1 MIQDKIV
8 VGITQGDINGIS
20 YEVIIKTLSDSRIMN
35 FCVPILYGSPK
46 VVAYH
51 RKTLN
56 IDNFSMNVINSPE
69 EANEKR
75 ANIINCVGDDI
86 RVELG
91 KSTPAAGKASFD
103 SLERAVTDLYEKR
116 IDVLVTSPINKENI
130 QSKEFSHPGHTEYLK
145 FKFNADSVLMLM
157 VGEHL
162 KIGVVTG
169 HVPLSEVPKLI
180 TEKIILQKLSL
191 MNKSLKVDFGIRKPI
206 IAVMGLNPHAGDS
219 GFLGKE
225 DNEIILP
232 AIEKAKKENILALGP
247 YPADGL
253 FASPDFYKFDAIL
266 AMYHDQGLVPFK
278 ALSFETGVNFT
289 AGLSV
294 VRTSPSHGTAYQIAG
309 KGVASPDS
317 FRSAL
322 YLAIDIY
329 RQRKE
334 YEKNTSD
341 PLDEKTIEKEQ

>member
-1 MIQDKIV
+1 MIKDKIV
-8 VGITQGDINGIS
+8 VGITHGDINGIA
-20 YEVIIKTLSDSRIMN
+20 YEVMIKTLSDTRIMN
-35 FCVPILYGSPK
+35 YCIPILYGSPK

-56 IDNFSMNVINSPE
+56 IGNFSLNVINSPE

-75 ANIINCVGDDI
+75 ANIINCIDDEI

-91 KSTPAAGKASFD
+91 KSTSAAGKASFD

-130 QSKEFSHPGHTEYLK
+130 QSEEFSHPGHTEYLK
-145 FKFNADSVLMLM
+145 FKFNAESVLMLM

-162 KIGVVTG
+162 KVGVVTG

-180 TEKIILQKLSL
+180 TEEIILKKLSL
-191 MNKSLKVDFGIRKPI
+191 MNESLKVDFGIRKPI

-225 DNEIILP
+225 DGDIILP
-232 AIEKAKKENILALGP
+232 AINKAKEENIMALGP

-278 ALSFETGVNFT
+278 ALSFESGVNYT

-317 FRSAL
+317 FRSAI
-322 YLAIDIY
+322 YLALDIY
-329 RQRKE
+329 RNRKE
-334 YEKNTSD
+334 YKEITSNPIVEEKPD
-341 PLDEKTIEKEQ
+341 QD